1 MRYKRNGIINNMINK
16 KKTLLIILSI
26 IMILPISFIIANM
39 SEAALSYSVR
49 RGDILIGAF
58 VVLICI
64 LIRFGIDRVIVRL
77 MEEEREKESKE
88 EAEVEIEVDAS
99 VEVVEEVDAAG
110 KVATD
115 NVVDEIEELDPEAD
129 SDIDSEEEIEDYDEK
144 EESIIG
150 SLFKNIIIYVIAATL
165 LVGILFLYSI
175 EWISL
180 VLALTGIIFLSIV
193 LLEKNIYRK
202 RYVVYQAIESEELD
216 DNIEDDLV
224 EESDDKLA
232 GEEKSDDADKDTQT
246 EGLDNTEKLVEA
258 EKTDNTEKLV
268 ETNKTNE
275 DDEVNDS
282 EKADKSIDS
291 GESTENTEISAES
304 ENKAETKTAED
315 TDNSEKT
322 TRKNKKNKRKR
333 NRNVA
338 DRIKRIKDE
347 EKIIQLNDDIELTF
361 AEPKETVDSEKPS
374 DAELNN
380 KENNKQEKDTKE
392 NKVERNSENVEK
404 EVKQEEK
411 EDKREEKKEE
421 KIEKQIKEQKEDN
434 KEEKNE
440 TEVIETEVNQDKD
453 EDTDKDE
460 TVEELDSDNTDES
473 EKKEGH
479 VGKIV
484 FTAILK
490 TIAYLLPMILVL
502 LVFGDLQAKHFT
514 GPYFMLIIV
523 LSILAAGI
531 EVVANNMPASKVSY
545 IITSIF
551 LTVFLCHRSVLIG
564 LVFLLGAYLILVIVP
579 IVYDNWGTGGTKAV
593 NRAKISMSR
602 LVSRVFTL
610 IMMLLAI
617 WKLSYGAMWEIDYL
631 VLLSVSVCSIGYM
644 ADRQS

>member
-26 IMILPISFIIANM
+26 ILILPISFIIANM
-39 SEAALSYSVR
+39 SEDALSYSVR

-58 VVLICI
+58 VVFICI

-77 MEEEREKESKE
+77 MEEEREKEAKE
-88 EAEVEIEVDAS
+88 ETEVDAS
-99 VEVVEEVDAAG
+99 GDMVEEVDAAG

-115 NVVDEIEELDPEAD
+115 NAVDESEELDPEAD

-150 SLFKNIIIYVIAATL
+150 PLFKNIIFYVIVAIL

-180 VLALTGIIFLSIV
+180 VLALTGITFLSIV
-193 LLEKNIYRK
+193 LLEKNIYKK
-202 RYVVYQAIESEELD
+202 RYSVDQEIKSEELD
-216 DNIEDDLV
+216 DIDDDLV
-224 EESDDKLA
+224 EESDNISAD
-232 GEEKSDDADKDTQT
+232 EEKSVDADKDVQT
-246 EGLDNTEKLVEA
+246 ERLDDTEKL
-258 EKTDNTEKLV
+258 D

-304 ENKAETKTAED
+304 ENKAETKAAED

-347 EKIIQLNDDIELTF
+347 EKIIQLNYDIELTF
-361 AEPKETVDSEKPS
+361 AESKETGGSEEPS

-460 TVEELDSDNTDES
+460 TVEELDSDNTDGS

-631 VLLSVSVCSIGYM
+631 VILSVAVCSIGYM
-644 ADRQS
+644 ADRQF

>member
-1 MRYKRNGIINNMINK
+1 MKSMNRKRITLTIISI
-16 KKTLLIILSI
+16 LL
-26 IMILPISFIIANM
+26 ILPISFIFANM
-39 SEAALSYSVR
+39 SEAALTYSVR
-49 RGDILIGAF
+49 RDDILIGAF
-58 VVLICI
+58 VVFICI

-77 MEEEREKESKE
+77 MEEEREKEAKE
-88 EAEVEIEVDAS
+88 ETEVDAS
-99 VEVVEEVDAAG
+99 GDMVEEVDVAG

-115 NVVDEIEELDPEAD
+115 NAVDESEELDPEAD

-150 SLFKNIIIYVIAATL
+150 PLFKNIIFYVIVAIL

-180 VLALTGIIFLSIV
+180 VLALTGITFLSIV
-193 LLEKNIYRK
+193 LLEKNIYKK
-202 RYVVYQAIESEELD
+202 RYSVDQEIKSEELD
-216 DNIEDDLV
+216 DIDDIDDDLV
-224 EESDDKLA
+224 EESDNISAD
-232 GEEKSDDADKDTQT
+232 EEKSVDVDKDVQT
-246 EGLDNTEKLVEA
+246 ERLDDTEKHDETN
-258 EKTDNTEKLV
+258 K
-268 ETNKTNE
+268 TNKTNE
-275 DDEVNDS
+275 DYEVNDS
-282 EKADKSIDS
+282 EKADKSFDS

-304 ENKAETKTAED
+304 ENKAETKAAED

-322 TRKNKKNKRKR
+322 TRKNKKKKRKR

-347 EKIIQLNDDIELTF
+347 EIIIQLNDDIELTF
-361 AEPKETVDSEKPS
+361 AEPKETGGSEEPS
-374 DAELNN
+374 DAEQNN

-421 KIEKQIKEQKEDN
+421 KIEKLIKEKKEDN
-434 KEEKNE
+434 KEEK
-440 TEVIETEVNQDKD
+440 TEVNQDKD

-631 VLLSVSVCSIGYM
+631 VILSVAVCSIGYM

>member
-1 MRYKRNGIINNMINK
+1 
-16 KKTLLIILSI
+16 
-26 IMILPISFIIANM
+26 M
-39 SEAALSYSVR
+39 SEDALSYSVR

-58 VVLICI
+58 VVFICI

-77 MEEEREKESKE
+77 MEEEREKEAKE
-88 EAEVEIEVDAS
+88 ETEVDAS
-99 VEVVEEVDAAG
+99 GDMVEEVDAAG

-115 NVVDEIEELDPEAD
+115 NAVDESEELDPEAD

-150 SLFKNIIIYVIAATL
+150 PLFKNIIFYVIVAIL

-180 VLALTGIIFLSIV
+180 VLALTGITFLSIV
-193 LLEKNIYRK
+193 LLEKNIYKK
-202 RYVVYQAIESEELD
+202 RYSVDQEIKSEELD
-216 DNIEDDLV
+216 DIDDDLV
-224 EESDDKLA
+224 EESDNISAD
-232 GEEKSDDADKDTQT
+232 EEKSVDADKDVQT
-246 EGLDNTEKLVEA
+246 ERLDDTEKL
-258 EKTDNTEKLV
+258 D

-304 ENKAETKTAED
+304 ENKAETKAAED

-347 EKIIQLNDDIELTF
+347 EKIIQLNYDIELTF
-361 AEPKETVDSEKPS
+361 AESKETGGSEEPS

-460 TVEELDSDNTDES
+460 TVEELDSDNTDGS

-631 VLLSVSVCSIGYM
+631 VILSVAVCSIGYM
-644 ADRQS
+644 ADRQF